1 MADALNIRDATD
13 ADAPAIAAIYA
24 YEVEHNVATFE
35 EVPPSAED
43 MAGRMAN
50 LQRLGLPYLVAE
62 RPNGVTGGDV
72 VGYAYAGQFHQRAAY
87 RYTLEDTVYIRHD
100 AHRQGVARAL
110 LTALIERCEA
120 LGCRQMLAVIT
131 YVPNSASVALHS
143 ALGFRMLGHAQSIGF
158 KFGRWLDVAYMQRP
172 IGRGNST
179 VPDRPVLGS
188 PVPNE
193 KQ

>member
-1 MADALNIRDATD
+1 MAH
-13 ADAPAIAAIYA
+13 
-24 YEVEHNVATFE
+24 EVEHGVATFE
-35 EVPPSAED
+35 EVPPSALD
-43 MAGRMAN
+43 MAGRRAN
-50 LQRLGLPYLVAE
+50 LQRLGLPYLVAV
-62 RPNGVTGGDV
+62 RPNDITGGDI

-110 LTALIERCEA
+110 LTELMARCEA

-131 YVPNSASVALHS
+131 YVPDSGSVALHT

-172 IGRGNST
+172 IGPGNST
-179 VPDRPVLGS
+179 APERTVLGQHA
-188 PVPNE
+188 PNE
-193 KQ
+193 T

>member
-1 MADALNIRDATD
+1 VADALNIRDATD

-24 YEVEHNVATFE
+24 HEVEHGVATFE
-35 EVPPSAED
+35 EAPPSAQD
-43 MAGRMAN
+43 MAGRMTN
-50 LQRLGLPYLVAE
+50 IRRLGLPYLVAV
-62 RPNGVTGGDV
+62 RAGAVI
-72 VGYAYAGQFHQRAAY
+72 GYAYAGPFHQRAAY

-110 LTALIERCEA
+110 LTELIARCEA

-131 YVPNSASVALHS
+131 YAPGSASVALHG

-172 IGRGNST
+172 IGAGDAT
-179 VPDRPVLGS
+179 VPDRPVLG
-188 PVPNE
+188 P
-193 KQ
+193 KDA